1 MLDQSAN
8 GILIEAAAR
17 HLIAAI
23 VARARGDEQRV
34 SEARERILNIASIV
48 GSPFLP
54 MLIGKV
60 ALALMQ
66 RAPTKTTSAPR
77 FEQAEAAVRV
87 DVERLLPELGSAA
100 AYRFVGTA

>member
-1 MLDQSAN
+1 
-8 GILIEAAAR
+8 
-17 HLIAAI
+17 
-23 VARARGDEQRV
+23 
-34 SEARERILNIASIV
+34 
-48 GSPFLP
+48 

-100 AYRFVGTA
+100 AYQFVGTA